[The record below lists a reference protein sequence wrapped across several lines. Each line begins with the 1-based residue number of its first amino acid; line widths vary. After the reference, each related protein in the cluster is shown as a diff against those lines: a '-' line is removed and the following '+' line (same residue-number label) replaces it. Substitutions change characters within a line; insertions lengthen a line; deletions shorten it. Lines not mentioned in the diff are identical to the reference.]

1 MALKSKRNIWHKIIF
16 SWITIII
23 LILLS
28 ILLVK
33 NIIDIYSKNT
43 NANLRAQDAQ
53 KDLIRIEERKYILNK
68 NLLRIKTTR
77 GIEEELRQ
85 RFDVAR
91 EGEHLLVII
100 DRDMEVE
107 IEPSTQSWISNLWH
121 KFKNRL

>member
-28 ILLVK
+28 ILLVR

-53 KDLIRIEERKYILNK
+53 KDLARIEERKYVLNE

-107 IEPSTQSWISNLWH
+107 IEPSKQSWISNLWH
-121 KFKNRL
+121 KFIK